1 MPQQKQWVGTWTAAP
16 APAEGVAFSNIT
28 LRMNAR
34 VSLGGE
40 VIRVRLSNA
49 HGAKQLTIGAAHVGL
64 RASGPAVQPD
74 TNRRLSFGGDSAA
87 TIAAG
92 SLLISDPVE
101 LEVPRLADRS
111 RIPYREISSRS
122 SAPGT
127 TSSCSWPASPP

>member
-1 MPQQKQWVGTWTAAP
+1 MIREETMPQQKQWIGTWTAAP

-34 VSLGGE
+34 VSLGGD

-49 HGAKQLTIGAAHVGL
+49 HGAKPLTIGAAHVGL
-64 RASGPAVQPD
+64 RASGPAIQPD
-74 TNRRLSFGGDSAA
+74 TNRRLSFGGDGAA

-101 LEVPRLADRS
+101 LEVPALVLQLHSTANFLS
-111 RIPYREISSRS
+111 E
-122 SAPGT
+122 
-127 TSSCSWPASPP
+127 